1 MTAENL
7 GKLGVGT
14 SINALNDDAMS
25 EFSHLTTESDILPQE
40 NVLDLRVA
48 DVQFD
53 PAQINQVL
61 GMTDALPNAIKT
73 FVTLDFFNHDT
84 RHTDMTTGYE
94 PQFDTIFS
102 FKNAVDDFYLR
113 YLSKESIIAEV
124 FTIKGAGKRITEK
137 IGEAKLP
144 LSVLLEG
151 DTSF

>member
-1 MTAENL
+1 M
-7 GKLGVGT
+7 
-14 SINALNDDAMS
+14 
-25 EFSHLTTESDILPQE
+25 
-40 NVLDLRVA
+40 R
-48 DVQFD
+48 
-53 PAQINQVL
+53 
-61 GMTDALPNAIKT
+61 DALPNAIKT

-124 FTIKGAGKRITEK
+124 FTIKGSGKRVTEK

-144 LSVLLEG
+144 LSVLL
-151 DTSF
+151 